1 MPIRVLKLQDKLNV
15 SLQKGDVIYY
25 CHLTGPQAGKNLP
38 NATSN
43 TKPRK
48 LGTVTNVNRVDN
60 EIDVDVPNSNTY
72 ISATWNLNL
81 NNKYLLFSKDRRVN
95 YSGIIGYFMEAEYRN
110 YTTLKSEIFA
120 TATDYVESSK

>member
-1 MPIRVLKLQDKLNV
+1 MPTRVLELQNEINV

-25 CHLTGPQAGKNLP
+25 CSHTLSQAGKNHP

-43 TKPRK
+43 TKAKK
-48 LGTVTNVNRVDN
+48 LGAVTNVDRVND
-60 EIDVDVPNSNTY
+60 EIDVQVTVSNMPN
-72 ISATWNLNL
+72 NLNL

-95 YSGIIGYFMEAEYRN
+95 YSGVTGYFMEVEYRN

-120 TATDYVESSK
+120 TAASYIDSSR